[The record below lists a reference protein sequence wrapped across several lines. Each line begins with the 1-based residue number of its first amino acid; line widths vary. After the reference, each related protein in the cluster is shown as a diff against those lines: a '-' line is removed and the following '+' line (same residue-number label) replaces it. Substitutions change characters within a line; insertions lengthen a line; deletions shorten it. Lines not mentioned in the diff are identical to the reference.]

1 MTILEKIRSRGH
13 WRVCIRPVEFDEKH
27 VENISN
33 LLPIVTAASVQLRGW
48 DFPHIDQRNPPE
60 LGSDWVQQHI
70 DWHRHIEFWRIY
82 QSGQFIY
89 YGAYRIDWS
98 KDATG
103 WDQQPLFPPPE
114 GLLMSVEDIVCCIA
128 EFFEFAVAL
137 SLSEAGSPKLE
148 LSVTALHLD
157 GRELRSS
164 SPEQLWIWDG
174 PRATLPK
181 FELKEVF
188 DRQDLVSNTRSLGL
202 QWAKELFRRFSWDPS
217 DDLLEAIRVRFR

>member
-1 MTILEKIRSRGH
+1 MKIIKKIRSRGH
-13 WRVCIRPVEFDEKH
+13 WRVCIRSVEFDEKH
-27 VENISN
+27 VENISD

-48 DFPHIDQRNPPE
+48 DFPHIDQPNPSE

-70 DWHRHIEFWRIY
+70 DWSRHIESWRIY

-89 YGAYRIDWS
+89 YGAYRIDWP

-103 WDQQPLFPPPE
+103 LDQQPPFPPPE
-114 GLLMSVEDIVCCIA
+114 GSLMSAEDIVCCMA
-128 EFFEFAVAL
+128 EFFEFAAAL

-157 GRELRSS
+157 GRELQSS
-164 SPEQLWIWDG
+164 SSEIWGG

-181 FELKEVF
+181 FEQKKVF

-202 QWAKELFRRFSWDPS
+202 QWAKELFRRFNWDPS
-217 DDLLEAIRVRFR
+217 DDLLEAIRARFG